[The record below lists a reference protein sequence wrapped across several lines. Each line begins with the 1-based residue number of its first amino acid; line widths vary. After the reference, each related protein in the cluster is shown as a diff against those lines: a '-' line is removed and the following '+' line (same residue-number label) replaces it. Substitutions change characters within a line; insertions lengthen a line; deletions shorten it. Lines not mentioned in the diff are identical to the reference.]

1 MICSL
6 ILAAKFFCET
16 QDVVVNC
23 DIARFLAN
31 SRNATATKLN
41 EMESTLANLI
51 DYNLFVSQQ
60 DYNKEANK
68 LNL

>member
-1 MICSL
+1 MISAL

-16 QDVVVNC
+16 QDVVING

-31 SRNATATKLN
+31 SRTFSSDKLN
-41 EMESTLANLI
+41 EMEGTLAELI

-68 LNL
+68 LNI